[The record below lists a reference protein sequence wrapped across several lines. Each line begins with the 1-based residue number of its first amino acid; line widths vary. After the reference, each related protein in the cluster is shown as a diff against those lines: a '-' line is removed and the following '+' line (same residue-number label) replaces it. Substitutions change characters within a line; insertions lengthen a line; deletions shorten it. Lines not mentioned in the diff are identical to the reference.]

1 MITMTPTLV
10 RVSALIVFCFGVSRS
25 ATIPGAAVT
34 GPTATANIAEAY
46 YCFARERGLS
56 PERMPPPY
64 LVLHLNVRVS
74 YKNSGTRPLIL
85 PLEHDR
91 TAYNS
96 LRQGSMSIFKE
107 LPGFL
112 EPTLKPMKDFPPK
125 VSPDNP
131 ISPKNDYFTVIPAGG
146 EMTPPLLEE
155 IVMPVNH
162 KTLFRRD
169 PDLRGRRLY
178 LRLQLVHDALDPA
191 FEAMLSDRWTKFGVP
206 WTGTLLTNTFVIDV
220 PQSPQGRACVDG
232 PFDNP
237 GNTPPDT
244 GK

>member
-1 MITMTPTLV
+1 MITIKLTPV
-10 RVSALIVFCFGVSRS
+10 RASALICLSFGIARG
-25 ATIPGAAVT
+25 ATLPGAAVN
-34 GPTATANIAEAY
+34 GPAATANIAEAAF
-46 YCFARERGLS
+46 CFERERGLS

-64 LVLHLNVRVS
+64 LVLHLNVRIS
-74 YKNSGTRPLIL
+74 YKNNGTRPLIM
-85 PLEHDR
+85 PLEHER
-91 TAYNS
+91 TVYHS

-125 VSPDNP
+125 VNPDNP
-131 ISPKNDYFTVIPAGG
+131 VNPKNDYFTVIPAGG
-146 EMTPPLLEE
+146 EMRPPIFEE

-162 KTLFRRD
+162 KSFFRHD

-178 LRLQLVHDALDPA
+178 LRLQLVQDALDPG
-191 FEAMLSDRWTKFGVP
+191 FEALLSDRWTKFGVP

-220 PQSPQGRACVDG
+220 PQSPQGRECVDG
-232 PFDNP
+232 PFDHP
-237 GNTPPDT
+237 GNTPQDT